1 MKPARFCSDERG
13 TTVLEFALTVPI
25 FFMLLFGVVG
35 GGLLLWMQLGL
46 QHGAEMAARCASINA
61 SVCGSVS
68 SIQSYAAS
76 KTFGLNPSPSVFSV
90 TTPACGNQVS
100 ASYSFQ
106 CITSYLGMPSLML
119 DAKSCFPT

>member
-46 QHGAEMAARCASINA
+46 QHGRALR
-61 SVCGSVS
+61 
-68 SIQSYAAS
+68 QH
-76 KTFGLNPSPSVFSV
+76 
-90 TTPACGNQVS
+90 
-100 ASYSFQ
+100 
-106 CITSYLGMPSLML
+106 
-119 DAKSCFPT
+119 